1 MSEEW
6 DTDVTNYS
14 LEDLA
19 EALGVATSATRS
31 EIIQGADARIRLTG
45 DPALATFF
53 QQAKE
58 RLINLTSQDPN
69 KKITRTLNLDSAYR
83 PVLGADN
90 QDSDNFTCTLSERL
104 TGVLSI
110 TLLSI
115 ELPQTWYTFSL
126 AKGTSGILFQ
136 TLYPKVDRTFDA
148 SGNLVGQVV
157 TDTVYTTDVLIPD
170 GNYSNLSLMA
180 AVAAALNAVVP
191 TIPEYTAA
199 LYGTGPWFAL
209 AQSAVDGKLTIT
221 YSGYTYAVKLSWYDP
236 SNASEALTNAKA
248 NNSLGWELGFRSVY
262 TTLAA
267 PPAAG
272 ATVVKA
278 PSLLS
283 AFGTKYVLIKLKD
296 HTSGRLTNGG
306 LSLGAP
312 NLRVDLPTYSKVRRG
327 AAARETAT
335 FVNLPQGES
344 ALTAK
349 QLYTITAIA
358 NKVVVQ
364 SGRAEMMTT
373 DLFAK
378 IPMKRQ
384 VDWSTYN
391 VAGGAVELKED
402 GPGKIVVEL
411 GGTLQRNKREYA
423 GPVNLSTLT
432 VSIHDDKGNLLGL
445 NGHDWSFTLEL
456 ETLPPN

>member
-1 MSEEW
+1 
-6 DTDVTNYS
+6 
-14 LEDLA
+14 
-19 EALGVATSATRS
+19 
-31 EIIQGADARIRLTG
+31 
-45 DPALATFF
+45 
-53 QQAKE
+53 
-58 RLINLTSQDPN
+58 
-69 KKITRTLNLDSAYR
+69 
-83 PVLGADN
+83 
-90 QDSDNFTCTLSERL
+90 
-104 TGVLSI
+104 
-110 TLLSI
+110 
-115 ELPQTWYTFSL
+115 
-126 AKGTSGILFQ
+126 
-136 TLYPKVDRTFDA
+136 
-148 SGNLVGQVV
+148 
-157 TDTVYTTDVLIPD
+157 
-170 GNYSNLSLMA
+170 MA